1 MPVEVRILSAA
12 DTRGLLDIPRAIE
25 IVEDTFRWYA
35 NGEVM
40 WSDPAVM
47 NLSVPDLRAA
57 YRLKG
62 TYLPA
67 LRVAGFR
74 VTGMV
79 LDEAGVGSGASDN
92 TRFVILSDPVTGHP
106 LAILDEH
113 WTYSVRTVAAAA
125 VAAKYL
131 ADPASDC
138 LGLVGAGQLATI
150 GLRALHHI
158 FPIERVRVYSRRPES
173 RRGFADRMSE
183 GIGVEVRAV
192 DSAEAAV
199 RDAPLVL
206 ACTSAGRPVV
216 QAAWMG
222 RDIFLCTLGRDELE
236 PACYA
241 GADKIVFD
249 SWDLSQESGDVRRL
263 VQSGVL
269 SRDRLYAEIGDVVV
283 GRKPGREG
291 PGRVIVRA
299 EGMASQD
306 IAIAAWTYRRAAE
319 RGIGLVLPVG

>member
-1 MPVEVRILSAA
+1 MPVEVRILTAA
-12 DTRGLLDIPRAIE
+12 DTRGLLDIGRAIE

-40 WSDPAVM
+40 WSVPPVM
-47 NLSVPDLRAA
+47 NLRVPGPQAA

-74 VTGMV
+74 VTGMI
-79 LDEAGVGSGASDN
+79 LDEAGGGSGAPDN
-92 TRFVILSDPVTGHP
+92 TRFVILSDPATGHP

-131 ADPASDC
+131 GDPASDC
-138 LGLVGAGQLATI
+138 LGLVGAGQLAAI
-150 GLRALHHI
+150 GLRALRHI
-158 FPIERVRVYSRRPES
+158 FPIKRVLVYSRRAES

-183 GIGVEVRAV
+183 NTGAEVRAV
-192 DSAEAAV
+192 DSAEEAV
-199 RDAPLVL
+199 RGVPVVL

-216 QAAWMG
+216 QAAWIG

-241 GADKIVFD
+241 SADKIVFD
-249 SWDLSQESGDVRRL
+249 SWDLSQESGDVRKL
-263 VQSGVL
+263 VQAGVL
-269 SRDRLYAEIGDVVV
+269 TRDRLYAEIGDVVV
-283 GRKPGREG
+283 GRKPGRAG

>member
-35 NGEVM
+35 NGEVT
-40 WSDPAVM
+40 WSAPPVM

-62 TYLPA
+62 AYLPA
-67 LRVAGFR
+67 MRVAGFR

-79 LDEAGVGSGASDN
+79 LDEAGAGSGASDN

-131 ADPASDC
+131 ADPASGC

-158 FPIERVRVYSRRPES
+158 FPIKRVRVYSRRPES

-222 RDIFLCTLGRDELE
+222 QDIFLCTLGRDELE

-241 GADKIVFD
+241 DADKIVFD
-249 SWDLSQESGDVRRL
+249 SWELSQESGDVRKL

-283 GRKPGREG
+283 GRKPGRAG

>member
-1 MPVEVRILSAA
+1 MPVEVRILTAA
-12 DTRGLLDIPRAIE
+12 DTRGLLDVPRAIE

-40 WSDPAVM
+40 WSSPPVM

-74 VTGMV
+74 VTGVV
-79 LDEAGVGSGASDN
+79 LDEAGGGSGASDN
-92 TRFVILSDPVTGHP
+92 TRFVILSDSATGRP

-138 LGLVGAGQLATI
+138 LGLVGAGQLAAI
-150 GLRALHHI
+150 GLRALRHT
-158 FPIERVRVYSRRPES
+158 FPITRVRVYSRRAES

-183 GIGVEVRAV
+183 DTGVEVSAV
-192 DSAEAAV
+192 DSAEEAV

-206 ACTSAGRPVV
+206 ACTFAGRPVV
-216 QAAWMG
+216 QAAWIG
-222 RDIFLCTLGRDELE
+222 HDVFLCTLGRDELE
-236 PACYA
+236 PACY
-241 GADKIVFD
+241 GSADKIVFD
-249 SWDLSQESGDVRRL
+249 SWDLSQESGDVRKL

-269 SRDRLYAEIGDVVV
+269 SRDRLYAEIGDLVV
-283 GRKPGREG
+283 GRKPGRAG
-291 PGRVIVRA
+291 PARVIVRA
-299 EGMASQD
+299 EGMANQD
-306 IAIAAWTYRRAAE
+306 IAIAAWIYERAVE
-319 RGIGLVLPVG
+319 RGIGLVFPVG